1 MKASSLD
8 RLQRL
13 GFQFWS
19 PKLLKKEI
27 LIDEEEKVFLILA
40 KKILIAGDLKEFDN
54 YPRFIPS
61 ICRILGISD
70 LDIEKI
76 SKKEALENDFHLI
89 IDFVQDLSF
98 KSKKTLKF
106 DSLKLLMNEEKFKK
120 HLFSEL
126 NNLS

>member
-1 MKASSLD
+1 MQESSLD

-40 KKILIAGDLKEFDN
+40 RKILIVGNLKEFDN

-70 LDIEKI
+70 SDIEKI
-76 SKKEALENDFHLI
+76 SKKGALEKDFQLTV
-89 IDFVQDLSF
+89 DFVQDLSF

-106 DSLKLLMNEEKFKK
+106 DSLKLLMNEAKFKK
-120 HLFSEL
+120 HLLSEL

>member
-1 MKASSLD
+1 MQESILD

-19 PKLLKKEI
+19 PKLLKKEF

-40 KKILIAGDLKEFDN
+40 RKILIVGNLKEFDN

-70 LDIEKI
+70 SDIEKI
-76 SKKEALENDFHLI
+76 SKKGALEKDFQLVV
-89 IDFVQDLSF
+89 DFVQDLSF
-98 KSKKTLKF
+98 KSKKTFNF
-106 DSLKLLMNEEKFKK
+106 DSLKLLMNEAKFKK
-120 HLFSEL
+120 HLLSEL

>member
-1 MKASSLD
+1 MQESILD

-19 PKLLKKEI
+19 PKLLKKEF

-40 KKILIAGDLKEFDN
+40 RKILIVGNLKEFDN

-70 LDIEKI
+70 SDIEKI
-76 SKKEALENDFHLI
+76 SKKGALEKDFQLVV
-89 IDFVQDLSF
+89 DFVQDLSF
-98 KSKKTLKF
+98 KSKKTFKF
-106 DSLKLLMNEEKFKK
+106 DSLKLLMNEAKFKK
-120 HLFSEL
+120 HLLSEL

>member
-1 MKASSLD
+1 MQESSLN

-106 DSLKLLMNEEKFKK
+106 DSLKLLMNEAKFKK
-120 HLFSEL
+120 QFFSEL